1 MNYFK
6 KMIGY
11 RKMNDD
17 GWSANYGVARK
28 AGYQNSERHKE
39 LINRDR
45 RAKKKWVKN
54 HENKLIQR
62 EEIEYKIDS
71 SSDLSECLVPE
82 KQAYLDKHYYP
93 PYEDDFYF
101 GQDYWF

>member
-17 GWSANYGVARK
+17 GWSANYGIATK
-28 AGYQNSERHKE
+28 AGYSSSNRFKE

-54 HENKLIQR
+54 HENKLLQR
-62 EEIEYKIDS
+62 EQVEYQIDS
-71 SSDLSECLVPE
+71 SSDLSESICPE
-82 KQAYLDKHYYP
+82 KDTYLEKNGFYD
-93 PYEDDFYF
+93 YENY
-101 GQDYWF
+101 